1 MRKPS
6 PWPCGRRAVPLS
18 TSRRAGPAL
27 GQRGTTS
34 LTVAQAPCRQTVFSE
49 GGRWYQG
56 VLQGEY
62 SLPRGYQEG
71 GVTGWYW
78 SRSVA
83 CRHLPVPSFGTT
95 LIRRNPFE
103 YHLYRLSHLNLE
115 GCRDRTRDSDADRS
129 EFGDGSPAD
138 REGPPSQLEPDT
150 GRTQRKWS
158 KVKLTSPYSRRVTR
172 GDQTAR
178 GKWLPARS
186 QSEGLTEPQQGQI
199 DNRSRREAHRAAAH
213 RAHRSRRAPDISA
226 LDRCRVGE
234 DSPAL
239 DVLASGPSRQPA
251 RLL

>member
-1 MRKPS
+1 M
-6 PWPCGRRAVPLS
+6 
-18 TSRRAGPAL
+18 
-27 GQRGTTS
+27 
-34 LTVAQAPCRQTVFSE
+34 
-49 GGRWYQG
+49 
-56 VLQGEY
+56 
-62 SLPRGYQEG
+62 
-71 GVTGWYW
+71 TGWYR

-83 CRHLPVPSFGTT
+83 CRYLPVPPFGTT
-95 LIRRNPFE
+95 LIRRKPFE
-103 YHLYRLSHLNLE
+103 CRLYRLSHLNLE

-150 GRTQRKWS
+150 GRTQRNWS

-251 RLL
+251 RSL